1 MLASSASSAP
11 SASSLSSASSPSPT
25 SFPPLPSPSPA
36 PAPCGVPAFEPLRVR
51 GGGGHRLRRALWRQR
66 RALAAGLALTAA
78 ALAATGLGGGSTGA
92 GGDAAYGAGA
102 GGTAGAAPE
111 RARRPARLVS
121 APVRIA
127 DAGTVRLLR
136 PGDHVDVITA
146 GEARG
151 GTGTGARVL
160 AKGARVAEVPHT
172 AADGAAG
179 FEGSDGSTQDGA
191 LIVLAVPR
199 ETATALAGAGIS
211 SQLAVT
217 LC

>member
-1 MLASSASSAP
+1 MSSASSV
-11 SASSLSSASSPSPT
+11 SSPSPT
-25 SFPPLPSPSPA
+25 PFPPLPSPSPA
-36 PAPCGVPAFEPLRVR
+36 PPPCGVPAFEPLRVR
-51 GGGGHRLRRALWRQR
+51 GGGAHRLRRALWRQR

-78 ALAATGLGGGSTGA
+78 ALAATGLGGGGAGA
-92 GGDAAYGAGA
+92 GGSAAYGAGS

-127 DAGTVRLLR
+127 DAGAVRLLR
-136 PGDHVDVITA
+136 PGDHVDVIAA
-146 GEARG
+146 GESRG
-151 GTGTGARVL
+151 GTGVGAQVL

-172 AADGAAG
+172 SVDGAAG

-211 SQLAVT
+211 SRLAVT
-217 LC
+217 LH